1 MPADESKGWRVLETF
16 NGVRVSTLAGL
27 YKAWRLT
34 EAPFLEF
41 GFSGRGRAIVLAR
54 EAVAESE
61 ARLLRL
67 HGIPS
72 SGSPGVVAAA
82 DNGHG
87 DSSAIVSGSVSGRAQ
102 SSASLALAPNA
113 LAPKAHTTAIR
124 GVWVAA
130 PNASSPLQAAPQ
142 IVAAAVAT
150 ALATGEGRK
159 PAMPSSKAADGTQI
173 RPESQSRR
181 GRARSAFKRRFLKR

>member
-1 MPADESKGWRVLETF
+1 MLADESKGWRVLETF

-113 LAPKAHTTAIR
+113 HTTAIR

-159 PAMPSSKAADGTQI
+159 SATPSSKAADGTQI